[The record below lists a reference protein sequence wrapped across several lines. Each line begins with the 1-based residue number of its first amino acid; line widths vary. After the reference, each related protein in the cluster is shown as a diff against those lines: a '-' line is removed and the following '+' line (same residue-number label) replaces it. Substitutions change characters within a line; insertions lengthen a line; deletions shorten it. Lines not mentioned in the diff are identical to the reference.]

1 VEDIIAPFNNLGSEL
16 NISMRMQIASLLGE
30 DSSAGGASYSREIIE
45 RRPGIL
51 QHFPDALEGPERGQ
65 RALTDDHVDTDRI
78 VALVVD
84 KETWAAV

>member
-1 VEDIIAPFNNLGSEL
+1 
-16 NISMRMQIASLLGE
+16 MQIASLLGE
-30 DSSAGGASYSREIIE
+30 DSSAGGASYREIIE